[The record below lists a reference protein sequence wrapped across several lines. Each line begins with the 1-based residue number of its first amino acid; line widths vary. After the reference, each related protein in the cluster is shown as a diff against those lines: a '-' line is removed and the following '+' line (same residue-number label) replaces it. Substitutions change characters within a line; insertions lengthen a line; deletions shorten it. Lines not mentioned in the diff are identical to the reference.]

1 MSADLTRHDN
11 IRSFNG
17 FAGNSL
23 LHSKPPA
30 IHQVLW
36 RAKMITQ
43 ERVWNAIDKIAKLK
57 GLSLM
62 GLSKASGL
70 DYGVLAKSRRM
81 LPYGIV
87 HYPSMTTIQKVLSA
101 TDISF
106 IEFAKMVEENAES

>member
-1 MSADLTRHDN
+1 MDLLGTPSYILN
-11 IRSFNG
+11 PQQSTKFYG
-17 FAGNSL
+17 E
-23 LHSKPPA
+23 
-30 IHQVLW
+30 Q
-36 RAKMITQ
+36 KMITQ